1 MPSLL
6 KSVTVYFAVLQLS
19 QCFLERYSVFFLA
32 DILCNICRP
41 INNTLAGAIF
51 SVYFTYPG
59 QFIFQWHFSFSQGT
73 HDF

>member
-6 KSVTVYFAVLQLS
+6 KSVTMYLNVFAVLQLS

-51 SVYFTYPG
+51 SVYFTYLHLR
-59 QFIFQWHFSFSQGT
+59 I
-73 HDF
+73 